1 MAFSQVGFCSG
12 VNSCKVFASGRCGSL
27 GGGDGPQFRLGEQD
41 VAGALK
47 SGGVGLAT
55 YVVAALADTMNGAL
69 INAYQ
74 NNPQLNSQRAVVRQ
88 TDESVPQALSGY
100 KPTVT
105 ATGQFAQEYTSQ
117 VAKTTVVDTAASP
130 FGRPDCPRIGFGYS
144 PSGIS
149 ASVTQNISTDFKP
162 RTGFAKPNPIPRRR
176 ERPCVWPSRQSC

>member
-1 MAFSQVGFCSG
+1 MIYLQVRWVARWGAIGARFAF
-12 VNSCKVFASGRCGSL
+12 
-27 GGGDGPQFRLGEQD
+27 
-41 VAGALK
+41 GAATLRRAVE
-47 SGGVGLAT
+47 SWAAGGVICCIT
-55 YVVAALADTMNGAL
+55 ALPVRADTMDGAL

-105 ATGQFAQEYTSQ
+105 ATGQFAQEYTST
-117 VAKTTVVDTAASP
+117 VSKTTVFDTAASP
-130 FGRPDCPRIGFGYS
+130 FGRPDYPRIGFGYS